1 MFLYSKGL
9 ELDPSAVL
17 DHAEEGINAA
27 FDAGVFTCRDTSLQ
41 KEVPGWKKSYQR
53 VLHRFGLA
61 NLFAHWHCYT
71 TDRDATQQAC
81 AAIRKFA
88 EC

>member
-1 MFLYSKGL
+1 MHCSLAATGFVWFSRCVVFFVEDADLTQAL
-9 ELDPSAVL
+9 E
-17 DHAEEGINAA
+17 
-27 FDAGVFTCRDTSLQ
+27 
-41 KEVPGWKKSYQR
+41 KSYQR